1 MLTNKKLTRVSLIQS
16 IGHTFI
22 NIFLHI
28 WHLHASII
36 SPPLETMLGLDMLR
50 RPCRHSSI
58 SPVKK
63 DCNPPGLHLSMGS
76 PSPAS
81 PPPPP
86 RSRAGEGGQ
95 PRRLPGEPLSS
106 SSVFLVFAESL
117 LSLRWNFYQSLETA
131 IRGTVALMGL

>member
-1 MLTNKKLTRVSLIQS
+1 MLTNNKNVNTSFSHSIYWTHIYYHFLAHLALTCFNHFSTSRNDARAGYVEKAL
-16 IGHTFI
+16 
-22 NIFLHI
+22 
-28 WHLHASII
+28 
-36 SPPLETMLGLDMLR
+36 
-50 RPCRHSSI
+50 HSSI

-81 PPPPP
+81 PPPPL

-117 LSLRWNFYQSLETA
+117 LSLRWTFYHSLETA
-131 IRGTVALMGL
+131 IRGTVALMGF